1 MTPTFPSESSSCGN
15 VGTCGECR
23 FSRPVRRDEVGDSLP
38 ADAARLLREGC
49 VVCEEFPDDP
59 VVTLASGPGA
69 FGPCEDF
76 EPGEG
81 L

>member
-1 MTPTFPSESSSCGN
+1 MGA
-15 VGTCGECR
+15 GTCGGCR
-23 FSRPVRRDEVGDSLP
+23 FSRPVRHGEVGDTLP
-38 ADAARLLREGC
+38 PDMARLLRESC

-76 EPGEG
+76 EPGGEAQ
-81 L
+81 